1 MSRHTIVGRLVRE
14 TLFDKDGSN
23 RVSKLKL
30 TAWVEAALLV
40 AAHFGKIDTETLKVL
55 ASVAGLVLGIPGIR
69 DAVPHTKQD

>member
-1 MSRHTIVGRLVRE
+1 MGKHTVVGMLVRE

-40 AAHFGKIDTETLKVL
+40 AAHFGKVEAETLKVL
-55 ASVAGLVLGIPGIR
+55 ASVVGLVLGIPGIW
-69 DAVPHTKQD
+69 DAVPRTKQN